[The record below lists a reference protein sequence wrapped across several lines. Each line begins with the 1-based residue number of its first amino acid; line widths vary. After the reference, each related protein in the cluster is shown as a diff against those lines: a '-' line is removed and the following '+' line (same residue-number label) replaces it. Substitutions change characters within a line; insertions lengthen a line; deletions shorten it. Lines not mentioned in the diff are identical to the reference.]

1 MAAATIPYP
10 EGTRFFVENQ
20 RNLIVAIALSALVLL
35 GWSFLSPRFAPPVAN
50 PPATRI
56 VNGKQVA
63 LPTPEAQ
70 RETAPLVR
78 DRNQVLKESPRVA
91 IASPKLA
98 GTIAL
103 KGARIDDLVLL
114 DHRET
119 IAKDSA
125 PVRLLSPGGTT
136 DAYFAG
142 FGWAGDNIA
151 LPGPDTVWTADG
163 TRLSPGTP
171 VTLRWDNGQ
180 GQRFAMRFEVDR
192 SYMFTVTQ
200 TVENAGARAIAVRP
214 FGLVSRVG
222 PSKDPSSWTMH
233 TGPIGT
239 FNGAT
244 DYGVNFKD
252 VDKAGAAGTRFQTT
266 GGWIGFGDKYWQ
278 TALVPPQDAAV
289 DAGFRAGDGERYQAD
304 VAAPTLTI
312 AAGKSAT
319 TSQRFFAGAK
329 EVAVLDAYEKAGVA
343 KFDRAI
349 DWGWFVWFEKPIFYL
364 LDWLFHA
371 VGNFGI
377 AIVLLTCCVRA
388 LLFPVA
394 QKQFQSMAKMRI
406 LQPKMK
412 ALQERFKDDK
422 PRLQQ
427 EMMGL
432 YKTEKANPLAG
443 CLPIFV
449 QMPIFIALYKT
460 LSLSIEMRHQP
471 FALWIRDLSAP
482 DPLTP
487 INLFGYLP
495 FQPPGMLHLGILAIL
510 LGVTMWA
517 QMKMN
522 PAVGDP
528 SQQQV
533 MAIMPW
539 MMMLF
544 FAPLAA
550 GLQLYYV
557 ANNCLTLAQQR
568 FLYWRTPGMRDPA
581 PGS

>member
-1 MAAATIPYP
+1 
-10 EGTRFFVENQ
+10 VQNQ
-20 RNLIVAIALSALVLL
+20 RNLILAIALSALVLL
-35 GWSFLSPRFAPPVAN
+35 GWSFLAPRFAPPVAN
-50 PPATRI
+50 PPATKI
-56 VNGKQVA
+56 VNGKVVA

-70 RETAPLVR
+70 RESAPLIR
-78 DRNQVLKESPRVA
+78 DRAQVLRESPRVA
-91 IASPKLA
+91 IATPRLA
-98 GTIAL
+98 GSLNL
-103 KGARIDDLVLL
+103 KGARIDDLVLT

-119 IAKDSA
+119 VARNSG
-125 PVRLLSPGGTT
+125 PVRLLSPGGTA

-142 FGWAGDNIA
+142 FGWSGDNIA

-163 TRLSPGTP
+163 TTLSPEKP

-180 GQRFAMRFEVDR
+180 GQRFALRFTVDR
-192 SYMFTVTQ
+192 NYMFRVEQ
-200 TVENAGARAIAVRP
+200 TVWNVGKSAVSVRP

-222 PSKDPSSWTMH
+222 ESKDPSSWTMH

-244 DYGVNFKD
+244 DYSVSFKD
-252 VDKAGAAGTRFQTT
+252 VDKAGPAGQRFATT

-278 TALVPPQDAAV
+278 TALIPEQTVAV
-289 DAGFRAGDGERYQAD
+289 DAGFRAGDGGRYQAD
-304 VAAPTLTI
+304 VAAPTLTV
-312 AAGKSAT
+312 APDKAAT
-319 TSQRFFAGAK
+319 TAQRFFAGAK
-329 EVAVLDAYEKAGVA
+329 EVAVLDAYEKQGVA
-343 KFDRAI
+343 RFDRAI

-371 VGNFGI
+371 VGNFGV
-377 AIVLLTCCVRA
+377 AIILLTCCVRA

-394 QKQFQSMAKMRI
+394 QKQFSSMAKMRV

-412 ALQERFKDDK
+412 ALQERYKDDK
-422 PRLQQ
+422 PRLQT
-427 EMMGL
+427 EMMQL

-449 QMPIFIALYKT
+449 QMPIFIALYKV

-471 FALWIRDLSAP
+471 FALWIRDLSSP

-487 INLFGYLP
+487 LNLFGYLP
-495 FQPPGMLHLGILAIL
+495 FQPPGMLHLGVLAIL
-510 LGVTMWA
+510 LGITMYL
-517 QMKMN
+517 QMRMS
-522 PAVGDP
+522 PQMGDP
-528 SQQQV
+528 AQQQV
-533 MAIMPW
+533 MKIMPW

-557 ANNCLTLAQQR
+557 ANNLLTLAQQQ
-568 FLYWRTPGMRDPA
+568 FLYARMPGLRDPTPG
-581 PGS
+581 S